1 VIGQSTF
8 SWRAVRTIEAL
19 WFARPLLEGRKMYT
33 VHDWDA
39 LWQAEPRF
47 RRIWRVSSVMWGAG
61 VLADAAIRV
70 VMS

>member
-1 VIGQSTF
+1 
-8 SWRAVRTIEAL
+8 
-19 WFARPLLEGRKMYT
+19 MYT